1 MARLPSRRP
10 TALYAFSYGQV
21 IHGARPAVQLSAA
34 KPAAQRL

>member
-21 IHGARPAVQLSAA
+21 IHHTRAVVRLSAA